1 MNRKQRNDR
10 KSILFIREHLDT
22 LYQERRYA
30 DQPRQIPLKSWIKR
44 LARVHRHNF
53 PAAVQMFEARFGE
66 LEAPLPS
73 KAFRFLNRMNHYRH
87 TGFMFPIFMYQD
99 LPVIQ
104 SITGGTPC
112 IKN

>member
-1 MNRKQRNDR
+1 MNRKRRNDR
-10 KSILFIREHLDT
+10 KSILFIREQDPDT

-30 DQPRQIPLKSWIKR
+30 DQPRNLPLKDWVKR
-44 LARVHRHNF
+44 LARVHRHDR

-66 LEAPLPS
+66 LEAPPLF
-73 KAFRFLNRMNHYRH
+73 KAIRFLDRMNQYQH

-104 SITGGTPC
+104 SNTGRNP
-112 IKN
+112 

>member
-44 LARVHRHNF
+44 LARVHRHNR

-66 LEAPLPS
+66 LEAPLLS
-73 KAFRFLNRMNHYRH
+73 KAFRFLNRMNHYQQ
-87 TGFMFPIFMYQD
+87 TGFMYQ
-99 LPVIQ
+99 
-104 SITGGTPC
+104 
-112 IKN
+112 